1 MESFSRFKLRGAS
14 TGLAFLLAIG
24 VFAQNVPEM
33 MYYKFDVAGATV
45 QNQASAPVG
54 TNPAQVLGLTIGGT
68 GQFGTGLQCNG
79 GASGTNYVNTGWNT
93 NLGAGPWTISFYLS
107 GADNSTTLYYFFGD
121 NTANSFRSFT
131 GGVAGAGNI
140 MVRGG
145 GLPDLII
152 PGVAGAPCV
161 VHFVYNQ
168 TTIKGYKNGVEVA
181 SVPATAANIVGT
193 APFKVAG
200 YSTSAGPNAGCIID
214 EWRMYNRAVPAAEI
228 AQTWNQQ
235 LPIGGGGGGGGG
247 STITTVQIGTGTTAS
262 YQLAW
267 NHFYQYSRTQTIYLQ
282 SEINTAGQIQKIS
295 YQVANWPNPYT
306 YNQIQIWMG
315 YTTLSSWTSTSQ
327 WIDNATLTKV
337 YDGPISFTGPGWKEI
352 ALQTPFNYNNIQNLV
367 ISIYDPLNVPSY
379 AGSAY
384 TFNYSVPGGNRYLHA
399 YSDTESWPTTYFYT
413 SPNMAN
419 IKLEIMAAAVVPG
432 ILEGVVTNASNGAPV
447 QGAKIQAGDSTA
459 YTSVDGSYSMP
470 LPSGTIAS
478 VTASKLGF
486 DNLTVTDVVITASA
500 TTTQDFALLENT
512 NPPSVVLATLNTAQ
526 TAVNVTWGLPQGPYE
541 IIYDDGGFENLVT
554 WAAEGNIN
562 ALKFTPINSYP
573 VQVTGG
579 RVYIGDGSY
588 PSGAN
593 LQPFQMAVYDDDGT
607 LGFPGTELTV
617 MDVTPTAYGWV
628 TFTFPT
634 PVTLT
639 SGNFYIG
646 MIQGGNHPNCVPIG
660 VDETNPSMRSYSRF
674 VTGNAPWV
682 AAGYNDFMIRA
693 IVTGAGGPLDLGKNT
708 NEPGQ
713 YIEKRRE
720 NVGTHAL
727 KIPRLIG
734 GQEGV
739 ATYAPVNTDNGDN
752 TDVIVGYQVWR
763 LKQGEENT
771 PAAWVSI
778 GTPTG
783 TSIVDNSWPTLP
795 CEAYLW
801 AVKAKYT
808 GDRWSDATLSNVL
821 GKCWTANVTINV
833 TMCSSSAS
841 PEGTMVK
848 LTNTEFP
855 DTVYFAMAP
864 ASGIVNFP
872 KVWKGNYDIWVYKF
886 TFTGWQLNDDIYAD
900 KTYDVILNEVFNPPT
915 NAFVEN
921 RSLMAS
927 WNAPRMNLV
936 LFEELWG
943 SGSFATQ
950 GWTLTGTGNWGI
962 ATGFG
967 LPAPSAQFNWSPSIT
982 NYSQALVSP
991 DITGIGSP
999 GLSLQYDI
1007 YLSNYSTA
1015 TLEEF
1020 AVEIWDGAAWDRI
1033 GYYNNAGG
1041 NIAWKSE
1048 TKNIDSYSFSTFK
1061 IRFRAYGANS
1071 FNINNWNIDNIRV
1084 VGSAKGDAGKDLLG
1098 YNVYLDNIQ
1107 IGFTTDTTYQ
1117 IPHNLCTYGQVYE
1130 FCVDAAYE
1138 CGTSDRDCYNFT
1150 ANYLPA
1156 PRNLE
1161 GIDIQDAAYL
1171 TWEHPV
1177 MGSKLS
1183 ILSQEPRTYMPD
1195 LTAEYSPMVTSQQYS
1210 NPIEAIWDVLFTFNT
1225 AGASRPGVE
1234 TDGTYIYTAQWNGA
1248 NFGKFQ
1254 NSGGTWTLVNEFT
1267 VAGASNIRDLAYDG
1281 TYFYGGSAST
1291 TIYKMDFNTQ
1301 TLVGTI
1307 STSGVNVRHI
1317 GFDPVNNG
1325 FWTGDWATMSL
1336 VSMTGA
1342 TVQTA
1347 NTGLSA
1353 QYGNAYDPQ
1362 SSGGP
1367 FLWIY
1372 DQNGSGADLHQM
1384 AIATMTMTGV
1394 TKATTDLPG
1403 FLGGSIA
1410 GGLASDNGNLVAGKF
1425 ILICNVQQDP
1435 NLVGA
1440 YEVAAGGGGGGA
1452 APGALL
1458 GYNVYRNNSFIAYV
1472 EKPTTEYYD
1481 LYLDPGTFCYDV
1493 TAVYDI
1499 SIYGFPAGTTAESL
1513 KEGQACVDI
1522 NYGLT
1527 IPWMEDWNSAGFT
1540 YNTWSFA
1547 PDQGHWKISNMVG
1560 NAVPSAE
1567 FTWAPPATDYSY
1579 AMITPALNASIFTCA
1594 DIWLD
1599 FDLKLDDRNNTGAE
1613 MLKVD
1618 IYKNGNWTNVA
1629 EYTNTGSFNWD
1640 AKHIDISNV
1649 RGKAF
1654 KVRFV
1659 ASGANTADI
1668 LGWFVDNISVYPVV
1682 YPALNLTAQ
1691 NNNQNFNVNLAWNS
1705 PACPA
1710 VGGGG
1715 VITQYIL
1722 DDGTIENGWGINPG
1736 YSSWMGNEFPVTDQ
1750 GVLQSFDVYF
1760 MANAAAG
1767 PYQLTIDVFDAN
1779 RQLVGTSAPFLG
1791 QADSWIT
1798 IPVNDIPFNQT
1809 FYAMLHWNMLA
1820 GSTHWFGSD
1829 ENGPNAALN
1838 LEWYYDGTTWQK
1850 LTDFGYAP
1858 SVFALRATALVGG
1871 DKKVV
1876 TYGPATEYTAQ
1887 PKDGPSGLMVGNVSA
1902 DAGRHYGSRVLDIA
1916 GGKGVIGYNIYRNDE
1931 LITPV
1936 PVTDT
1941 TYVDVVAENGP
1952 YCYKVT
1958 AIHEGFNAVT
1968 FESAPS
1974 NEACKTLSVGIGNPE
1989 AGSSLRVY
1997 PNPAKEFVNVEV
2009 TADIRT
2015 IEMVNYLGQS
2025 ISTQSV
2031 NGKGVYRLNTA
2042 NLESGIYFIRL
2053 TDSLGNASI
2062 ERVTVTR

>member
-1 MESFSRFKLRGAS
+1 MRNLITLTGCCKNEYTHYYTNLFSFLTKIHCFTKSYYSMRKTVKFLQGLLVLFATVIALNAQAVEVTIGSGTNSSNYPFTTYWMDGRTQILLTAAELTAGGAAAGNINDIAFNVIS
-14 TGLAFLLAIG
+14 NATQAMNGFNIGIQNTTLTTLSAFVTGGFTSVFSGTYTVPGTGWQTITFQNPYAWNGTSNILIEICYDNAAYSSYSPVYSTAAAGMTVGQYSDLSTASGCTGLTSGG
-24 VFAQNVPEM
+24 VQANRPNVRM
-33 MYYKFDVAGATV
+33 NIVSAGP
-45 QNQASAPVG
+45 SAPV
-54 TNPAQVLGLTIGGT
+54 TVTIGNGT
-68 GQFGTGLQCNG
+68 LTTGWPYTTYWHDGRTQILVTKAEIEAAGGFAGMINHLDFNVQSVNTSYQAMNGFTVRCQNYPGTLSGFV
-79 GASGTNYVNTGWNT
+79 GAGWTTVLTTTYTVNNTGWNT
-93 NLGAGPWTISFYLS
+93 HTFTTPFIWNGVDNLLFEVCYDNAAYTSYSYVYATSVASGLCYYSYTDGAAGCSLTS
-107 GADNSTTLYYFFGD
+107 ATSTTSRP
-121 NTANSFRSFT
+121 NVRFT
-131 GGVAGAGNI
+131 
-140 MVRGG
+140 
-145 GLPDLII
+145 LTPL
-152 PGVAGAPCV
+152 
-161 VHFVYNQ
+161 
-168 TTIKGYKNGVEVA
+168 
-181 SVPATAANIVGT
+181 
-193 APFKVAG
+193 
-200 YSTSAGPNAGCIID
+200 
-214 EWRMYNRAVPAAEI
+214 
-228 AQTWNQQ
+228 
-235 LPIGGGGGGGGG
+235 L
-247 STITTVQIGTGTTAS
+247 
-262 YQLAW
+262 
-267 NHFYQYSRTQTIYLQ
+267 
-282 SEINTAGQIQKIS
+282 
-295 YQVANWPNPYT
+295 
-306 YNQIQIWMG
+306 
-315 YTTLSSWTSTSQ
+315 YTT
-327 WIDNATLTKV
+327 
-337 YDGPISFTGPGWKEI
+337 
-352 ALQTPFNYNNIQNLV
+352 
-367 ISIYDPLNVPSY
+367 
-379 AGSAY
+379 
-384 TFNYSVPGGNRYLHA
+384 
-399 YSDTESWPTTYFYT
+399 
-413 SPNMAN
+413 
-419 IKLEIMAAAVVPG
+419 
-432 ILEGVVTNASNGAPV
+432 LEGVVTNASTGAPINGAKV
-447 QGAKIQAGDSTA
+447 QAGDSVVFTKADGA
-459 YTSVDGSYSMP
+459 YALTLMAGN
-470 LPSGTIAS
+470 IN

-486 DNLTVTDVVITASA
+486 DAQTVNLDISGNNM
-500 TTTQDFALLENT
+500 TQDFALLENT

-541 IIYDDGGFENLVT
+541 IIYDDGGYENLVT

-607 LGFPGTELTV
+607 LGFPGTELAV
-617 MDVTPTAYGWV
+617 MDVNPTAYGWV

-639 SGNFYIG
+639 SGNFYLG

-771 PAAWVSI
+771 PAAWLSI

-808 GDRWSDATLSNVL
+808 GDRWSDATFSNVL

-872 KVWKGNYDIWVYKF
+872 TVWKGNYDIWVYKF
-886 TFTGWQLNDDIYAD
+886 SFTAWELNDDIFAD
-900 KTYDVILNEVFNPPT
+900 KTYDVLLNELFNPPT
-915 NAFVEN
+915 NAFVED

-936 LFEELWG
+936 IFEELWS

-950 GWTLTGTGNWGI
+950 GWTLSGTGNWGI

-967 LPAPSAQFNWSPSIT
+967 MPAPSAQFNWSPSVT
-982 NYSQALVSP
+982 NYEQSLVSA
-991 DITGIGSP
+991 DISGIGSP
-999 GLSLQYDI
+999 GLNLKYDI
-1007 YLSNYSTA
+1007 YLSNFGTT
-1015 TLEEF
+1015 TLEEM
-1020 AVEIWDGAAWDRI
+1020 AVEIWDGAAWDRL
-1033 GYYNNAGG
+1033 GYYNNAAGD
-1041 NIAWKSE
+1041 IPWTTE
-1048 TKNIDSYSFSTFK
+1048 TKNIDSYSFETFK
-1061 IRFRAYGANS
+1061 IRFRAYGADS
-1071 FNINNWNIDNIRV
+1071 YNINNWNVDNIRV
-1084 VGSAKGDAGKDLLG
+1084 VGSAKGQAGKDLLG

-1138 CGTSDRDCYNFT
+1138 CGTSDRDCYTFT
-1150 ANYLPA
+1150 AHYLPA

-1161 GIDIQDAAYL
+1161 GVAVQDAAYL

-1195 LTAEYSPMVTSQQYS
+1195 PTAEYSPMVTNQQYS
-1210 NPIEAIWDVLFTFNT
+1210 NPIEAIWDVMFTFNA

-1234 TDGTYIYTAQWNGA
+1234 TDGTYIYTAQWNGG

-1384 AIATMTMTGV
+1384 AIATTTMTGV

-1481 LYLDPGTFCYDV
+1481 LYLNPGTFCYDV

-1547 PDQGHWKISNMVG
+1547 PDQGHWKISNMTG

-1567 FTWAPPATDYSY
+1567 FTWAPPTTDYSY

-1613 MLKVD
+1613 KLKVD

-1629 EYTNTGSFNWD
+1629 EYTNTGSFNWNT
-1640 AKHIDISNV
+1640 KHIDISNV

-1779 RQLVGTSAPFLG
+1779 KQLVGTSAPFLG

-1887 PKDGPSGLMVGNVSA
+1887 PKDGPSSLMVGNVSA

-1958 AIHEGFNAVT
+1958 AIHEGFNAMT

-1997 PNPAKEFVNVEV
+1997 PNPAKDFVNVEV

-2031 NGKGVYRLNTA
+2031 DGKGVYRLNTA
-2042 NLESGIYFIRL
+2042 NLESGVYFIRL
-2053 TDSLGNASI
+2053 TDSRGNISL